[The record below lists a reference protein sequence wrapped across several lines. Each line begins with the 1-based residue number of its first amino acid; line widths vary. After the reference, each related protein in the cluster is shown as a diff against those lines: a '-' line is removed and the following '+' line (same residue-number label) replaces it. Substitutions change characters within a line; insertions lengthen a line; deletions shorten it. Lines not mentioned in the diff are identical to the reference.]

1 MSEQDKISVNSKVKY
16 MVMGISVKDGK
27 RKSFTFLWLSKRI
40 AISEYKR
47 LKGLKSFNHV
57 EIFRCEKMDV
67 IL

>member
-1 MSEQDKISVNSKVKY
+1 